1 MVAFLDVYMLRE
13 QWRGSLIEVEFG
25 FEQVGPVELLQ
36 IQGLVQLEL
45 ARQAEQLV
53 LLVGQQVWQVEVV
66 LAQLGQVEE
75 QVLAQWRWQE
85 QVWVELVEELVQQ
98 CDYLQQYQEQCV
110 QKSLE
115 FCFCQIDLA

>member
-1 MVAFLDVYMLRE
+1 MLRE

-45 ARQAEQLV
+45 ARQAEQLA

-66 LAQLGQVEE
+66 QAQLGQVVE
-75 QVLAQWRWQE
+75 QVLAQQRWQE
-85 QVWVELVEELVQQ
+85 QVWVELVEVLAQQ
-98 CDYLQQYQEQCV
+98 CDYLQLYQEQCV